1 MAAVNSLRREQ
12 VVAALLV
19 TGVVVV
25 VGYASGLGLH
35 TTTTATAP
43 AQAGTAQPGAD
54 AAMPPAAAGL
64 PQAVAPPGMTMPDNV
79 LPAAGAVSPVLDQ
92 PVPAGPAPDGSMPS
106 SPVQVPV
113 APAPPGQPTPPS
125 QPGAPGSPGTPP
137 AAPAVCLPG
146 AAQTVVDNANTV
158 VSGLPVVSSLTGAL
172 GLTQSPDGTS
182 PGALNTLLYTV
193 TGYCDPAGT
202 AAGDPVS
209 ALTGALPG
217 LPSVLPAATG
227 G

>member
-54 AAMPPAAAGL
+54 AAMPPAAADL
-64 PQAVAPPGMTMPDNV
+64 PQAVAPPGMTMPDSV
-79 LPAAGAVSPVLDQ
+79 LPAAGPVSPVLDQ
-92 PVPAGPAPDGSMPS
+92 PVPAGPVPGDPVS

-113 APAPPGQPTPPS
+113 TPGPPGQPSPPG
-125 QPGAPGSPGTPP
+125 QPGAPGAPGTSP
-137 AAPAVCLPG
+137 AAPAGCLPG
-146 AAQTVVDNANTV
+146 AAQAVVDSANTV

-172 GLTQSPDGTS
+172 GLTQSADGTS

-193 TGYCDPAGT
+193 TGYCDPGGT
-202 AAGDPVS
+202 SASDPIS
-209 ALTGALPG
+209 TLTGALPG
-217 LPSVLPAATG
+217 LPSVLPAAAG
-227 G
+227 R